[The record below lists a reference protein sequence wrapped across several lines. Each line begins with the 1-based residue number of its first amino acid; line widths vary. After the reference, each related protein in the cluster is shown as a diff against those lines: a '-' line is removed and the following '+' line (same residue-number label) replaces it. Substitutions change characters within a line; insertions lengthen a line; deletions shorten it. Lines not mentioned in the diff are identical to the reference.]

1 MSTESRTT
9 IEPLSDLL
17 SALPVVAR
25 WVWETWN
32 SKTYEETLASLDSPA
47 KCPPTLVA
55 LVAGRPVGV
64 IGFGRFRRAED
75 TVETLWINA
84 LYVVEE
90 ERSRGLGS
98 RLLSAAFDIADSWA
112 DELYVYTDVPTWYE
126 HRGWTAIDSTDGGSV
141 LRRARPGAH

>member
-1 MSTESRTT
+1 MSTKSRTT
-9 IEPLSDLL
+9 IEPLSDHP

-25 WVWETWN
+25 WVWETWK
-32 SKTYEETLASLDSPA
+32 SKTYEETLASLDNPA

-84 LYVVEE
+84 LYVVEV

-98 RLLSAAFDIADSWA
+98 RLLVAAVDIADSWA
-112 DELYVYTDVPTWYE
+112 DQLYVYTDLPTWYE
-126 HRGWTAIDSTDGGSV
+126 HRGWTVIDSTDGGSV
-141 LRRARPGAH
+141 LRCARPGAH